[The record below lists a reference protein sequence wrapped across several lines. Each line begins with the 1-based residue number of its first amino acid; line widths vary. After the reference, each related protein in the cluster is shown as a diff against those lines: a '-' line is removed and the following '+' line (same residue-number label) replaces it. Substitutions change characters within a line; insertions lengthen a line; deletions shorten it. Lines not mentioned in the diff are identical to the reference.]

1 MVLFAAR
8 HRRRL
13 LNEDS
18 LIVDSED
25 RDGVKGEAALR
36 EASRRKR
43 NEDASATRSRTTRRK
58 LATGVAIAGRRARD
72 SVVPI
77 SKKITVPWTLSQPSS
92 GKLHRKVAGDPR
104 EGELGWNREKRATN
118 ANMGHRTDGRR
129 HWEPVTTV
137 GETAPDIFL
146 SKSTPHQMLP
156 NSTTLTARTT
166 AEPTTSASSF
176 KTTQTPANVAP
187 NVSQEHPT
195 QTSRDRPG
203 TSLVAASSFRGE
215 ASAGRDRPT
224 SPVPLDVRITER
236 TVTPHSDTIFQ
247 ASVAPVDAK
256 KGGVSNPSLTFI
268 PTTTRSDLQIS
279 TVLETSSL
287 RSASAPSNR
296 VAKPSSL
303 DGIEAHTEPFPDDAL
318 NYSP

>member
-1 MVLFAAR
+1 MSSSSLYSMERSCYDWDSSGTTSSDPPASHRRLFVVVTRDRDTVRLDLTCYSFALAFLVVTVVSMVLFAAR

-104 EGELGWNREKRATN
+104 EGELGWKDCAAMMKLLQDLTRSSKLKEKPD
-118 ANMGHRTDGRR
+118 DG
-129 HWEPVTTV
+129 
-137 GETAPDIFL
+137 L
-146 SKSTPHQMLP
+146 
-156 NSTTLTARTT
+156 
-166 AEPTTSASSF
+166 
-176 KTTQTPANVAP
+176 
-187 NVSQEHPT
+187 
-195 QTSRDRPG
+195 
-203 TSLVAASSFRGE
+203 
-215 ASAGRDRPT
+215 
-224 SPVPLDVRITER
+224 
-236 TVTPHSDTIFQ
+236 TVTSFDVENVTGDNILHCH
-247 ASVAPVDAK
+247 K
-256 KGGVSNPSLTFI
+256 
-268 PTTTRSDLQIS
+268 DLM
-279 TVLETSSL
+279 
-287 RSASAPSNR
+287 A
-296 VAKPSSL
+296 
-303 DGIEAHTEPFPDDAL
+303 
-318 NYSP
+318 